1 MEPASIARRIA
12 ALERTVSRRRRL
24 DETLT
29 AALSARRGEQAQAR
43 QARDDKG
50 SEVRQEGEV
59 LQGYYDR
66 IARMMSGSSV
76 VSVTEMTGTMR
87 YAEVLAERLRA
98 LEAQLQQCEAALAD
112 KTQEVALA
120 VRAVASNR
128 GRIDLCNDRIEELK
142 RGEMMQATDL
152 ADEEAEE
159 AALARARL
167 AAAPSR

>member
-29 AALSARRGEQAQAR
+29 AELAARRADEAQAR
-43 QARDDKG
+43 QARDDKA
-50 SEVRQEGEV
+50 SEAKQEGEV

-66 IARMMSGSSV
+66 IARMMSGGSA

-87 YAEVLAERLRA
+87 YADVVAERVRA

-112 KTQEVALA
+112 KTQEVAQA

-128 GRIDLCNDRIEELK
+128 GRIDLCNDRIDELK
-142 RGEMMQATDL
+142 RGEMMQATDI
-152 ADEEAEE
+152 ADEEAED

-167 AAAPSR
+167 AAAPAR

>member
-1 MEPASIARRIA
+1 MDAAGIARRIA

-29 AALSARRGEQAQAR
+29 AELSARRADEAQAQRALDEK
-43 QARDDKG
+43 AT
-50 SEVRQEGEV
+50 EVREEGER

-66 IARMMSGSSV
+66 IARMMSGGSA

-87 YAEVLAERLRA
+87 YADVVAERLRA
-98 LEAQLQQCEAALAD
+98 LEGELRQHEAA
-112 KTQEVALA
+112 VAEKERQVKEA
-120 VRAVASNR
+120 VRAVANNR
-128 GRIDLCNDRIEELK
+128 GRIDLCNSRIEELQ
-142 RGEMMQATDL
+142 RGAAMQATDA

-167 AAAPSR
+167 EAAPSR

>member
-29 AALSARRGEQAQAR
+29 AELAARRAEEAQAR
-43 QARDDKG
+43 QSRDDKA
-50 SEVRQEGEV
+50 SEVKQEGEV

-66 IARMMSGSSV
+66 IARMMSGGSA

-87 YAEVLAERLRA
+87 YADVIAERVRA
-98 LEAQLQQCEAALAD
+98 LEGQLQQCDAALAD
-112 KTQEVALA
+112 KTQEVAQA
-120 VRAVASNR
+120 VRAVANNR
-128 GRIDLCNDRIEELK
+128 GRIDLCNDRIDELK
-142 RGEMMQATDL
+142 RGEMMQATDV

-159 AALARARL
+159 AALARARV
-167 AAAPSR
+167 AAAPER

>member
-29 AALSARRGEQAQAR
+29 AELAARRAEEAQAR
-43 QARDDKG
+43 QSRDDKA
-50 SEVRQEGEV
+50 SEVKQEGEV

-66 IARMMSGSSV
+66 IARMMSGGSA

-87 YAEVLAERLRA
+87 YADVIAERVRA
-98 LEAQLQQCEAALAD
+98 LEGQLQQCDAALAD
-112 KTQEVALA
+112 KTQEVAQA
-120 VRAVASNR
+120 VRAVANNR

-142 RGEMMQATDL
+142 RGEMMQATDV

-159 AALARARL
+159 AALARARV
-167 AAAPSR
+167 AAAPER

>member
-24 DETLT
+24 DETLKGE
-29 AALSARRGEQAQAR
+29 LSARRAEEAQAR
-43 QARDDKG
+43 QTRDDKA
-50 SEVRQEGEV
+50 SEVRQENEV

-66 IARMMSGSSV
+66 IARMMSGGSV

-87 YAEVLAERLRA
+87 YADVVAERVRA
-98 LEAQLQQCEAALAD
+98 LEGELQQCEAALAD
-112 KTQEVALA
+112 KIQQVAQAL
-120 VRAVASNR
+120 RAVANNR
-128 GRIDLCNDRIEELK
+128 GRIDLCNDRMDELQ
-142 RGEMMQATDL
+142 RGETLQASDV

>member
-29 AALSARRGEQAQAR
+29 AELAARRAEEAQAR
-43 QARDDKG
+43 QARDDKA
-50 SEVRQEGEV
+50 SEVKQEGEV

-66 IARMMSGSSV
+66 IARMMSGGSA

-87 YAEVLAERLRA
+87 YADVIAERMRA
-98 LEAQLQQCEAALAD
+98 LEGQLQQCDAALAD
-112 KTQEVALA
+112 KTQEVAQA
-120 VRAVASNR
+120 VRAVANNR

-142 RGEMMQATDL
+142 RGEMMQATDV

-159 AALARARL
+159 AALARARV
-167 AAAPSR
+167 AAAPER